1 MPILNARVPIL
12 KFLLD
17 GGVGAPI
24 PRPVP
29 VDLCFNNLNGCR
41 NSELVRRLSA
51 LEPRFRPLAMLVK
64 LWAKRRGL
72 VDSSIGRFSSYALV
86 LLVIHF
92 LQGRGILPRGEAFV
106 SIADGVAGFTPEDT
120 LGWVASSPTPERCA
134 AALERELAVP
144 RCIPIAVEQA
154 VRQMVCDEPRL
165 NT

>member
-51 LEPRFRPLAMLVK
+51 LEPRFRPLAMLIK

-106 SIADGVAGFTPEDT
+106 SIANGVAGFTP
-120 LGWVASSPTPERCA
+120 
-134 AALERELAVP
+134 
-144 RCIPIAVEQA
+144 
-154 VRQMVCDEPRL
+154 
-165 NT
+165 